1 VRILLERQK
10 TKGKRQKWEGEMDMK
25 VDRIL
30 VPVDFSENSNKIV
43 QYGSFVAKQFE
54 AEIHLLFVAQ
64 IFQDYSEFFVPHM
77 PVIQFE
83 EDLIASA
90 EKRMTSFVEEN
101 LGKDFPGSA
110 KVQAGDAAEVILE
123 YAEEKNID
131 MIVMGT
137 HGYKGLEKVLFGSV
151 AEKVVKMSNCP
162 VLTVNP
168 YR

>member
-1 VRILLERQK
+1 
-10 TKGKRQKWEGEMDMK
+10 MK
-25 VDRIL
+25 VDKIL
-30 VPVDFSENSNKIV
+30 VPVDFSENSNKIAR
-43 QYGSFVAKQFE
+43 YGAFVAKQFG

-83 EDLIASA
+83 EDLVASA
-90 EKRMTSFVEEN
+90 ENRMVSFVEEN
-101 LGKDFPGSA
+101 LEKDFTGSV
-110 KVQAGDAAEVILE
+110 KVLAGDAAETILE
-123 YAEEKNID
+123 YAQEQEID

-151 AEKVVKMSNCP
+151 AEKVVKMSSCP

-168 YR
+168 YK

>member
-1 VRILLERQK
+1 
-10 TKGKRQKWEGEMDMK
+10 MDMK
-25 VDRIL
+25 VERIL

-90 EKRMTSFVEEN
+90 EKRMVSFVEEN
-101 LGKDFPGSA
+101 MGKDFPGSA
-110 KVQAGDAAEVILE
+110 KVQAGDAAEVIIE
-123 YAEEKNID
+123 YVEEKNID